1 MQIVKVKY
9 FKPNFNAYAGMS
21 YAYKTELP
29 LEVGDKVIAPTAK
42 ETQQRALVVEVNLPA
57 ETISPEWEDKVR
69 FITEYDT
76 EEACVR

>member
-9 FKPNFNAYAGMS
+9 FKPNLNAYAGMS

-29 LEVGDKVIAPTAK
+29 LVAGDKVIAPTAK
-42 ETQQRALVVEVNLPA
+42 ETQQKALVVEVNLPA

-69 FITEYDT
+69 FITEYDI
-76 EEACVR
+76 EEMCVR